1 MLIPSTFSGAGSES
15 TSKKIEILHK
25 YMSFAHLNLRTDI
38 DILGRTEPISNI
50 FNILIRAL
58 NMLIEEA
65 SHLTQRYVMGEVSI
79 FREAFAFKAIQKSTE
94 RHTTCKNYKVL
105 CENVPEVIQDVC
117 NDNECFI
124 VFILILF
131 LQYNFFLLD
140 STH

>member
-1 MLIPSTFSGAGSES
+1 MFAEIIGSTKAEQLFLADTGANVSIMPS
-15 TSKKIEILHK
+15 
-25 YMSFAHLNLRTDI
+25 LNLRTDI
-38 DILGRTEPISNI
+38 DILGRTEAISNI

-65 SHLTQRYVMGEVSI
+65 SHLTQRYVTGEVSI

-124 VFILILF
+124 VFIF
-131 LQYNFFLLD
+131 VFAVYNFFLLD